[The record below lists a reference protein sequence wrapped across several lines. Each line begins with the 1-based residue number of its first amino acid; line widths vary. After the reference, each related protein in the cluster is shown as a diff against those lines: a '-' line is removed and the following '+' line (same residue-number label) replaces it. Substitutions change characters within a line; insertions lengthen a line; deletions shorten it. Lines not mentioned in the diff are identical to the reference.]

1 MSKEMFTKGP
11 WSKKAGRFGDVNLF
25 KSQDLVA
32 TVSCETISDEM
43 RRANATLIAVSPD
56 MYYELKG
63 VVMGLE
69 LLIDNSAVNALYLPA
84 LYEQVERIE
93 ALLAK
98 ARGE

>member
-1 MSKEMFTKGP
+1 MSKEKFTKGP
-11 WSKKAGRFGDVNLF
+11 WFYEEATGEIYSDNYAEIICDMLPTGDEEFDANAA
-25 KSQDLVA
+25 LVA
-32 TVSCETISDEM
+32 
-43 RRANATLIAVSPD
+43 ASPD
-56 MYYELKG
+56 MYTELKEASK
-63 VVMGLE
+63 GLQ